1 MLACSK
7 QIIAAT
13 GDGRTLKRT
22 MTTDITPDRAT
33 GPSDAA
39 STNSG
44 DELLVNF
51 LRLARAL
58 KGVHQQELEPPQS
71 FILHVLCEHA
81 RARLSDLAGM
91 IRLDASTASR
101 HIRGL
106 EQLGYVERATDPA
119 DGRATLL
126 SVTDLGRKALE
137 RQFDASRKR
146 IDHIMR
152 DWSADDVAK
161 LQHYL
166 SRLTRDIE
174 LDQTESSHR

>member
-1 MLACSK
+1 
-7 QIIAAT
+7 
-13 GDGRTLKRT
+13 
-22 MTTDITPDRAT
+22 MTSTDIPDL
-33 GPSDAA
+33 AA
-39 STNSG
+39 SHVDPSPPDASASGAG
-44 DELLVNF
+44 DELLVTF
-51 LRLARAL
+51 LKLTRAL
-58 KGVHQQELEPPQS
+58 KSVHQQELEPPQS
-71 FILHVLCEHA
+71 FILHVLCENA

-126 SVTDLGRKALE
+126 SVTDPGRDALE

-146 IDHIMR
+146 LSHIMR
-152 DWSADDVAK
+152 DWSGEDVAM
-161 LQHYL
+161 LRHYL

>member
-1 MLACSK
+1 MTITK
-7 QIIAAT
+7 TPPDVAA
-13 GDGRTLKRT
+13 GQAENCA
-22 MTTDITPDRAT
+22 PDAV
-33 GPSDAA
+33 GA
-39 STNSG
+39 G
-44 DELLVNF
+44 DELLVSL

-58 KGVHQQELEPPQS
+58 KSVHPQELEPPQS
-71 FILHVLCEHA
+71 FILHVLCENA

-101 HIRGL
+101 HVRGL

-126 SVTDLGRKALE
+126 SVTAAGRDALK
-137 RQFDASRKR
+137 RQFDAGRKQ
-146 IDHIMR
+146 IAHLMR
-152 DWSADDVAK
+152 DWSAEDVAA

-174 LDQTESSHR
+174 IDQTESSHR

>member
-1 MLACSK
+1 
-7 QIIAAT
+7 
-13 GDGRTLKRT
+13 
-22 MTTDITPDRAT
+22 MTTNTTPDL
-33 GPSDAA
+33 AA
-39 STNSG
+39 RPVDPIPVADTEGVG
-44 DELLVNF
+44 DELLVGF

-58 KGVHQQELEPPQS
+58 KSVHPQELEPPQS
-71 FILHVLCEHA
+71 FILHVLCENA

-91 IRLDASTASR
+91 VRLDASTASR

-126 SVTDLGRKALE
+126 SVTDPGREALE
-137 RQFDASRKR
+137 RQFEANRKR
-146 IDHIMR
+146 ISHIMR
-152 DWSADDVAK
+152 EWSAEDVAA

>member
-1 MLACSK
+1 MT
-7 QIIAAT
+7 IANT
-13 GDGRTLKRT
+13 
-22 MTTDITPDRAT
+22 TPDLGAGRAEIC
-33 GPSDAA
+33 
-39 STNSG
+39 STDTVRAD
-44 DELLVNF
+44 DELLVSF

-58 KGVHQQELEPPQS
+58 KSVHSQELEPPQS
-71 FILHVLCEHA
+71 FILHVLCENA

-126 SVTDLGRKALE
+126 SVTDAGRGALK
-137 RQFDASRKR
+137 RQFDASRKQ
-146 IDHIMR
+146 IAHLMR
-152 DWSADDVAK
+152 DWSDEDVAA

-174 LDQTESSHR
+174 LDQAESSHR